1 MNLFNGV
8 FSKSSAFS
16 MVVSDPSSTSHG
28 RHRRSVD
35 YSTNVHSSSS
45 NPSLERDRNLASSSE
60 RQSSSDRDL
69 TMNSDAGGSM
79 ERQSFERASP
89 TVPQGHSFI
98 KPKAIKP
105 NSNFGF
111 LSNCNI
117 NSMKG
122 FGVNSP
128 FYWMKYQMI
137 LQNHH
142 QAPNPVNVVSEESRD
157 EHRHFQQDEGDDQ
170 SPPEKMVGKLTASER
185 KRKVE
190 KYLMKK
196 RKKSQGVRYEC
207 RKNLAQKRLRYQGR
221 FISAKEAEKLDQR
234 LIYNPSNALV
244 PKPIFHTFKDT
255 ARWRKKCSYQK
266 LHSASV
272 DSLECRKSCQP
283 AATGNS
289 QMDVQSETNGPAQLQ
304 PDNIQI
310 DFDAI

>member
-1 MNLFNGV
+1 
-8 FSKSSAFS
+8 
-16 MVVSDPSSTSHG
+16 
-28 RHRRSVD
+28 
-35 YSTNVHSSSS
+35 
-45 NPSLERDRNLASSSE
+45 
-60 RQSSSDRDL
+60 
-69 TMNSDAGGSM
+69 MNSDAGGSM
-79 ERQSFERASP
+79 ERQSFEMASP
-89 TVPQGHSFI
+89 AVPQGHSFI

-105 NSNFGF
+105 NSNFSF
-111 LSNCNI
+111 LQNRNI
-117 NSMKG
+117 NTIKG

-137 LQNHH
+137 FQN
-142 QAPNPVNVVSEESRD
+142 QPNGVQSAQTASPNGGETIFKTVQNEVAAPST
-157 EHRHFQQDEGDDQ
+157 
-170 SPPEKMVGKLTASER
+170 PEKMVGKLTASER

-190 KYLMKK
+190 KYLQKK

-272 DSLECRKSCQP
+272 DSLECKKSCDS
-283 AATGNS
+283 AAPRNENLDVVPEINS
-289 QMDVQSETNGPAQLQ
+289 DFKADDDSM
-304 PDNIQI
+304 QI
-310 DFDAI
+310 DCDAI